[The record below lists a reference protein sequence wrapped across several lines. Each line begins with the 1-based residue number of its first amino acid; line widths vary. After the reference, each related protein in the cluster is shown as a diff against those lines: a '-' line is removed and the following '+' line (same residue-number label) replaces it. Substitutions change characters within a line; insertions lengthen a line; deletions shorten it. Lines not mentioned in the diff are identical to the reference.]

1 LVVEA
6 NRITKDLP
14 RSPAERN
21 LAGVRGETHARMQLK
36 DLPRSLAF
44 GAATRH
50 PNSAGREVA
59 HEQLDTLACRKLAGS
74 C

>member
-1 LVVEA
+1 LVEP
-6 NRITKDLP
+6 NTITKDLP

-21 LAGVRGETHARMQLK
+21 LAGVRDETHAGMQLEE
-36 DLPRSLAF
+36 LPHSLAV
-44 GAATRH
+44 GTATRH

-59 HEQLDTLACRKLAGS
+59 HEQLDALAGRKLAGS